1 MNETAV
7 TILVAVLSSSG
18 LIGGIFSVINTVLS
32 RRAARSDKQK
42 EIEAKLAE
50 LEAKLAE
57 LEKTTQENKMDAT
70 RVQMLL
76 LMSDYPDDT
85 QEILKIAELYFKDM
99 GGNFYMDSLFNK
111 WLKKSDVT
119 KPSWFKNND

>member
-1 MNETAV
+1 MTISETAV

-32 RRAARSDKQK
+32 RKAARSDKQK

-50 LEAKLAE
+50 LEKA
-57 LEKTTQENKMDAT
+57 TQENKMDAT

-76 LMSDYPDDT
+76 LMSDYPDDK
-85 QEILKIAELYFKDM
+85 QEILKIAERYFKDM
-99 GGNFYMDSLFNK
+99 GGNFYMDSLFSK
-111 WLKKSDVT
+111 WLIKNDLT
-119 KPSWFKNND
+119 KPSWFRNND

>member
-1 MNETAV
+1 MSETAV

-32 RRAARSDKQK
+32 RKAARSDKQK

-50 LEAKLAE
+50 LEKA
-57 LEKTTQENKMDAT
+57 TQENKMDAT

-76 LMSDYPDDT
+76 LMSDYPDDK
-85 QEILKIAELYFKDM
+85 QEILKIAERYFKDM
-99 GGNFYMDSLFNK
+99 GGNFYMDSLFSK
-111 WLKKSDVT
+111 WLKKNDLT

>member
-1 MNETAV
+1 MTISETAV
-7 TILVAVLSSSG
+7 TILVAVLGSSG

-32 RRAARSDKQK
+32 RKAARSDKQK

-50 LEAKLAE
+50 LEKA
-57 LEKTTQENKMDAT
+57 TQENKMDAT

-76 LMSDYPDDT
+76 LMSDYPDDK
-85 QEILKIAELYFKDM
+85 QEILKIAERYFKDM
-99 GGNFYMDSLFNK
+99 GGNFYMDSLFSK
-111 WLKKSDVT
+111 WLKKNDLT